1 METSKVVA
9 VVDIENPSAAF
20 RDDGDSDSLQI
31 VFLSKNSGCPSRVS
45 PGGEVIFLYKT
56 DDDLQTKLIRRN

>member
-9 VVDIENPSAAF
+9 VVDIEDPSAAF

-45 PGGEVIFLYKT
+45 PDGEIIFLY
-56 DDDLQTKLIRRN
+56 